1 MFSQDE
7 AIQKPQADK
16 KKIEIQYKTWLQKK
30 KTIMTAKNI
39 ERMESKTEFK
49 RIGNKKKEK
58 KTRKKKKRQI

>member
-30 KTIMTAKNI
+30 KNNNDGQKYRKNGV
-39 ERMESKTEFK
+39 K
-49 RIGNKKKEK
+49 N
-58 KTRKKKKRQI
+58 